1 MPKSTNSPSTLSDQ
15 FSPYSIK
22 KFNSKLHKLTAANF
36 KIKDSNKTLADLHP
50 INVNE
55 KEFCFSGL
63 FFIDSKDN
71 VCMKIKNTLI
81 PDGPSLI
88 VDLEEKDQ
96 TIYNT
101 NDLLIIQ
108 DAIFLKTIDES
119 NTHLKLIIPQTTK
132 YINSNRVTVP
142 IFTID
147 QVLDYEIED
156 LGNTK
161 GKLVLLEDIKI
172 KNANELFN
180 DILADFNSL
189 LYEDKLN
196 RKKHL
201 RIPNVILM
209 KDCEDANE
217 QELDITAFES
227 STTSLCPY
235 LKASTQQIL
244 DGKVIDGNLKR
255 EDIINNIHDSLNS
268 TFNITITIKKNQ
280 FKNNVLKQIHATK
293 FEQVNRNK
301 KIKLE
306 INEN

>member
-1 MPKSTNSPSTLSDQ
+1 MRMNQRINQVYEVNMMLVKRRNELENELENELIGNLSLMSNSISTAEVSQ
-15 FSPYSIK
+15 YSL
-22 KFNSKLHKLTAANF
+22 NAS
-36 KIKDSNKTLADLHP
+36 
-50 INVNE
+50 
-55 KEFCFSGL
+55 C
-63 FFIDSKDN
+63 
-71 VCMKIKNTLI
+71 
-81 PDGPSLI
+81 
-88 VDLEEKDQ
+88 
-96 TIYNT
+96 
-101 NDLLIIQ
+101 
-108 DAIFLKTIDES
+108 
-119 NTHLKLIIPQTTK
+119 
-132 YINSNRVTVP
+132 

-147 QVLDYEIED
+147 QVLDYQIED